1 MTDHKKQIG
10 ERVKGLRE
18 DCELSRESLAEKL
31 SISVD
36 FLEEI
41 ENGTVDV
48 SVSVL
53 HQIAKIC
60 GVDLTT
66 LLTGED
72 PHLHSFAVTPAG
84 KGVDV
89 HRRAEYGYQ
98 SLGAHFADRKAEPF
112 LVTVPPGKNKEVKKY
127 HHDGQEFNYVLK
139 GEIRFFIGDHE
150 ALLKE
155 GDSIYFDSS
164 QDHAMQVVGNEPALF
179 LAVIF

>member
-1 MTDHKKQIG
+1 MDHKKQIG

-18 DCELSRESLAEKL
+18 DCELSQESLAEKL
-31 SISVD
+31 GVTVD
-36 FLEEI
+36 FLKQVED
-41 ENGTVDV
+41 GTVEV

-53 HQIAKIC
+53 HQLGKIC
-60 GVDLTT
+60 GVGLTT

-72 PHLHSFAVTPAG
+72 PHLHSFTVTPAG

-98 SLGAHFADRKAEPF
+98 SLAANFADRKAEPF

-139 GEIRFFIGDHE
+139 GEIRFFIGEHE

-164 QDHAMQVVGNEPALF
+164 QDHAMQVVGDEPALF